1 MIIIKLYRNY
11 WTNRSLLFFHTVLSE
26 NIYILLN
33 KLFFVIRIILHDKPR
48 MLQRHDSIKEMMLII
63 YIGQKLKI
71 ITATDTKANGCI
83 NIKIDLAPQRIYD
96 KRIEAFFQSCIFI
109 IITNCPKS

>member
-11 WTNRSLLFFHTVLSE
+11 WIKYRSLSFPHTVLSE
-26 NIYILLN
+26 NVYILLN
-33 KLFFVIRIILHDKPR
+33 KLFFAIRIILHNKPR
-48 MLQRHDSIKEMMLII
+48 MLQRHDSIKEMILII

-71 ITATDTKANGCI
+71 ITATNAKANGCI

-96 KRIEAFFQSCIFI
+96 KRM
-109 IITNCPKS
+109 